1 MKTLSNARTFSTPS
15 VLSALAG
22 AALLIGL
29 STSSVLAAGNAARVV
44 PAPADAKECS
54 QMVKDTKEMLAET
67 EVTPEVDGQVEALI
81 QTATA
86 HCGASQFDDALASM
100 MEARKL
106 LGS

>member
-1 MKTLSNARTFSTPS
+1 MKTVALSNTAL
-15 VLSALAG
+15 LSAVAG

-29 STSSVLAAGNAARVV
+29 STGVASAAGNAARVV
-44 PAPADAKECS
+44 PAPADGKECT

-81 QTATA
+81 QTATE
-86 HCGASQFDDALASM
+86 HCGASKFDDALVSVL
-100 MEARKL
+100 EARKL

>member
-1 MKTLSNARTFSTPS
+1 MKIFALSTTT
-15 VLSALAG
+15 VLSAVAG

-29 STSSVLAAGNAARVV
+29 STGVASAAGNAARVV
-44 PAPADAKECS
+44 PAPVDGKECT

-81 QTATA
+81 LTATEQ
-86 HCGASQFDDALASM
+86 CGASKFDDALVSV